1 MSRPVPKPY
10 PGIRIQNAVVGQV
23 GFDQEAFMKLFFYK
37 TVPAALPEFKF
48 LVKKMGMIVIG
59 EVEEEVEKEQTE
71 VEYAP
76 MNRCG
81 VLDKPVTT
89 TPYLLDNRKLFL
101 QTIRT
106 WAKPYVPRK
115 DITCDNM
122 QSDFELL
129 PHQKLVSEYL
139 KIETPY
145 RGLLLYH
152 GLGSGKTC
160 SAIAIAEKLKPYKN
174 IVVMTPKSLQ
184 MNFIQELKKCGDPLY
199 NIHQS
204 WEWVKPTPA
213 QLIERCLKEPIR
225 FKGQNGLWV
234 HGGTDYADLSLDKQQ
249 SIQAQIDL
257 MIRSKY
263 TFIVYNGI
271 NRRNIHKYTRTN
283 PFTDNT
289 VIVDEAHNFVSRIIN
304 AIKDP
309 DHPSC
314 VLYRLLMEA
323 DNCKVV
329 MLSGTPMINYPH
341 EISVLF
347 NMLRGYMTTWTC
359 KSAVTVDVVKKEFP
373 DADLVYR
380 MSDRIHVTHSPKG
393 FVRAKLSNPA
403 VINTNYDTSTFE
415 DRIQA
420 FFKDQGTGLTKKVYT
435 ALPDNRDEF
444 DGRFVENGALKNKT
458 MLEGRMIGLVSYFPD
473 LKNLMP
479 SLKTPTRIHR
489 VPMAPDQFGEYTNAR
504 IDEQQSERRK
514 RKDDD
519 DQGSSY
525 RIQSRLLCNTTYPTK
540 VRKFRPSTKVI
551 EVGEEET
558 EEIVDVKS
566 YQTFFH
572 AIDKSD
578 YCENIQLYSPKYDDM
593 VKTIREKSGL
603 QLVYSQFLNIEGI
616 KLFARVLNFRG
627 FAEFDLNQTSAGW
640 SIRMPEKPSPMY
652 IIYGGSITAEK
663 KEVFRN
669 IYNQNWDAVPESIRE
684 QAKTL
689 NIPLFMITSAGA
701 EGISLKNVQYVH
713 LMEPYWNPVRIDQVI
728 GRARRICSHNSLPE
742 KDRFVEVHLYLSVF
756 PPGDIPEALKK
767 DGVST
772 DEYLYGISQAK
783 RSLSDEI
790 LKCIRRSS
798 IDCSLYGEE
807 CLQLNTTDPESIAYH
822 PNMDEDISTDK
833 DVDLNIAPNFQGM
846 TRDGV
851 KVYLFTKLDQGMYPL
866 YREKKIGTP
875 IGYLGEDK
883 KTLYDKD
890 RKTKVKK
897 LSDL

>member
-1 MSRPVPKPY
+1 
-10 PGIRIQNAVVGQV
+10 
-23 GFDQEAFMKLFFYK
+23 MKLFLYK
-37 TVPAALPEFKF
+37 STPTALPEFKF

-59 EVEEEVEKEQTE
+59 EEAEVEEKEKE
-71 VEYAP
+71 VEYVEL
-76 MNRCG
+76 NRCG
-81 VLDKPVTT
+81 VLDNPVTT
-89 TPYLLDNRKLFL
+89 TPYLMDNRKLFL
-101 QTIRT
+101 QTIRA

-115 DITCDNM
+115 DITCDNIHA
-122 QSDFELL
+122 DFELELL
-129 PHQKLVSEYL
+129 PHQQLVSEYL
-139 KIETPY
+139 NIETPY

-160 SAIAIAEKLKPYKN
+160 SSIAIAEKLKPYKN

-184 MNFIQELKKCGDPLY
+184 MNYIQELKKCGDPLY
-199 NIHQS
+199 NIRHA

-234 HGGTDYADLSLDKQQ
+234 HGGTDYADLPLDKQQ

-271 NRRNIHKYTRTN
+271 TRRNIHKYTRTN
-283 PFTDNT
+283 PF
-289 VIVDEAHNFVSRIIN
+289 
-304 AIKDP
+304 IKEP

-323 DNCKVV
+323 ENCKVV

-341 EISVLF
+341 EVSVLF
-347 NMLRGYMTTWTC
+347 NMLRGYMTTWSC
-359 KSAVTVDVVKKEFP
+359 KSAVTEAAIRKEFP
-373 DADLVYR
+373 DADLIYR
-380 MSDRIHVTHSPKG
+380 KSDRIHVTHSPKG
-393 FVRAKLSNPA
+393 FVRAKSSNPA
-403 VINTNYDTSTFE
+403 VIHTQHDTSTFE

-420 FFKDQGTGLTKKVYT
+420 FFKDQGTGLTKQVYK

-444 DGRFVENGALKNKT
+444 DTRFVENGKLKNKA
-458 MLEGRMIGLVSYFPD
+458 MLEYRMIGLVSYFPD

-479 SLKTPTRIHR
+479 LLKTPTRLHR

-504 IDEQQSERRK
+504 MAELQSEKHR

-519 DQGSSY
+519 DDKGSSY
-525 RIQSRLLCNTTYPTK
+525 RIQSRLICNTTYPTE
-540 VRKFRPSTKVI
+540 VRKFRPTTKVV

-566 YQTFFH
+566 YQSFFH

-578 YCENIQLYSPKYDDM
+578 YCKNIHLYSPKYDDM
-593 VKTIREKSGL
+593 VKTIQGKSGL

-616 KLFARVLNFRG
+616 KLFARVLNSKG

-652 IIYGGSITAEK
+652 IIYGGSITVEK
-663 KEVFRN
+663 KELFRN

-689 NIPLFMITSAGA
+689 DIPLFMITSAGA

-742 KDRFVEVHLYLSVF
+742 KDRSVEVHLYLSIF
-756 PPGDIPEALKK
+756 PEGDIPEVLKM
-767 DGVST
+767 DGIST
-772 DEYLYGISQAK
+772 DEYLYKISQDK

-790 LKCIRRSS
+790 LDCIRRSS
-798 IDCSLYGEE
+798 IDCSLYGED
-807 CLQLNTTDPESIAYH
+807 CLQLNATDPESIAYH
-822 PNMDEDISTDK
+822 PNMDDDITTDK
-833 DVDLNIAPNFQGM
+833 DMALNTSLNFQGM
-846 TRDGV
+846 SKDGV
-851 KVYLFTKLDQGMYPL
+851 KVYLLTKLEKGMYPL
-866 YREKKIGTP
+866 YREKKIDTL

-883 KTLYDKD
+883 KTLYGLDKQI
-890 RKTKVKK
+890 VKK
-897 LSDL
+897 LADL